1 MQLYFLHLKLV
12 GSYKGYYVVSC
23 VNLYYTIH
31 KIIQRNEIFNLFLKR
46 LRLCNA
52 LYSKVGHEAPN
63 IREDEIGM
71 TFENN

>member
-1 MQLYFLHLKLV
+1 
-12 GSYKGYYVVSC
+12 VSC